1 MDTQDAT
8 AVERREVTVGGKFFG
23 LGIVG
28 CTVIASIYLEKF
40 GTPETQ
46 ANIPYMLA
54 GALALSIILPMLL
67 FRRPIR

>member
-1 MDTQDAT
+1 MTMEQVT
-8 AVERREVTVGGKFFG
+8 GEVRREVTVGGKFFG

-28 CTVIASIYLEKF
+28 CTVIAAIFIEKF

-46 ANIPYMLA
+46 ANIPWMLA

-67 FRRPIR
+67 FRRPVQ